1 MNCSICLGEWVEK
14 AEIAEGFYVAPKLR
28 GEATTIFD
36 VKSDIFSLGIMILDM
51 LFAFK
56 SGHEKAIVLGNSH
69 QREQCLGNFSM
80 VKEKKDLIKRLISL
94 DPIDR
99 PHS

>member
-1 MNCSICLGEWVEK
+1 
-14 AEIAEGFYVAPKLR
+14 
-28 GEATTIFD
+28 
-36 VKSDIFSLGIMILDM
+36 MILDM

-56 SGHEKAIVLGNSH
+56 SGHEKATVLGNSH

-80 VKEKKDLIKRLISL
+80 VKEKKDLINRLISL

-99 PHS
+99 PTTELILEV